1 MSDSSDNGGD
11 VVGQRVAAVSD
22 EVESRLAGSLTDGKI
37 DMNQLRGDDEAL
49 SEVLDAFAQSKT
61 TRDDPKVTAS
71 DVAKLLEAQSRT
83 TPLGIALA
91 RLRDSLED

>member
-1 MSDSSDNGGD
+1 MPRPCVRCGRRIRRGSYCRACAAGRFPASPGRLGGSQWQK
-11 VVGQRVAAVSD
+11 VRKQ
-22 EVESRLAGSLTDGKI
+22 
-37 DMNQLRGDDEAL
+37 
-49 SEVLDAFAQSKT
+49 VLDAFAQSKT